1 MRALC
6 GVLAAARRPSRI
18 VAAAATAAP
27 GWRPSAAPPA
37 LRSGFDGAAYCHK
50 CGAARVR
57 ARKDDAGAR
66 CPACRSELQRIDVGS
81 TPLLECAS
89 CDGVWVDA
97 DVFERLCA
105 QRESQAA
112 VLQRLSTRT
121 TEKTTAA
128 VKYRPCLRCGT
139 MMNRVNFGK
148 LSGAV
153 IDVCRGHGTFLDAG
167 ELHQIVAFIQGG
179 GLDRARARSI
189 EDLKEEER
197 RLKDL
202 QRKAMLDRR
211 ASGEIALDGRRGP
224 RTAATFARSD
234 RSDYRRV
241 GKRIQRTE
249 RSLRG

>member
-1 MRALC
+1 MWR
-6 GVLAAARRPSRI
+6 GESPGPERRRR
-18 VAAAATAAP
+18 
-27 GWRPSAAPPA
+27 G
-37 LRSGFDGAAYCHK
+37 K
-50 CGAARVR
+50 
-57 ARKDDAGAR
+57 

-211 ASGEIALDGRRGP
+211 ASGGSPWEVGAPWDGSGVADLIDLI
-224 RTAATFARSD
+224 T
-234 RSDYRRV
+234 
-241 GKRIQRTE
+241 GE
-249 RSLRG
+249 

>member
-1 MRALC
+1 MRVPC
-6 GVLAAARRPSRI
+6 GVPAAARPPSRI
-18 VAAAATAAP
+18 AAVAAIAAR
-27 GWRPSAAPPA
+27 GWQPSAAPPVSHSA
-37 LRSGFDGAAYCHK
+37 SRGRHIATNVARRESGD
-50 CGAARVR
+50 
-57 ARKDDAGAR
+57 RKHDAGVR

-121 TEKTTAA
+121 TEKITAA

-211 ASGEIALDGRRGP
+211 ASGGSP
-224 RTAATFARSD
+224 RTAGVDFDGGDVLTLID
-234 RSDYRRV
+234 LII
-241 GKRIQRTE
+241 GH
-249 RSLRG
+249 

>member
-1 MRALC
+1 MLKHYSSAMMADAGSLRCPGC
-6 GVLAAARRPSRI
+6 GAAAEPDSGRCRYCRARLATVSCPSCF
-18 VAAAATAAP
+18 T
-27 GWRPSAAPPA
+27 
-37 LRSGFDGAAYCHK
+37 LGFEGAAYCHK

-57 ARKDDAGAR
+57 GAKDDAGAK

-211 ASGEIALDGRRGP
+211 ASGGSP
-224 RTAATFARSD
+224 RTAGVDFDGGDVLTLID
-234 RSDYRRV
+234 LIT
-241 GKRIQRTE
+241 GE
-249 RSLRG
+249 

>member
-1 MRALC
+1 MMVDAGSLRCPGC
-6 GVLAAARRPSRI
+6 GAAAEPESGRCRYCRARLATVSCPSCF
-18 VAAAATAAP
+18 T
-27 GWRPSAAPPA
+27 
-37 LRSGFDGAAYCHK
+37 LGFEGAAYCDK

-57 ARKDDAGAR
+57 VRRDDAGSK
-66 CPACRSELQRIDVGS
+66 CPACRNELQRINVGS

-105 QRESQAA
+105 QRESQAG
-112 VLQRLSTRT
+112 VLQRLSTRAT
-121 TEKTTAA
+121 AKTMGP

-167 ELHQIVAFIQGG
+167 ELHQIVAFIQDG
-179 GLDRARARSI
+179 GLDRARTRSI
-189 EDLKEEER
+189 EELKEEER

-202 QRKAMLDRR
+202 QRQAMLDRR
-211 ASGEIALDGRRGP
+211 ASGGSPWTASSSWDGSGVADLIDLI
-224 RTAATFARSD
+224 T
-234 RSDYRRV
+234 
-241 GKRIQRTE
+241 GH
-249 RSLRG
+249 

>member
-1 MRALC
+1 MADAGSLRCPGC
-6 GVLAAARRPSRI
+6 GAAAEPDCGRCRYCRARLATVSCPSCF
-18 VAAAATAAP
+18 
-27 GWRPSAAPPA
+27 A
-37 LRSGFDGAAYCHK
+37 LGFDGAAYCHK

-57 ARKDDAGAR
+57 ARRDDAGAR

-105 QRESQAA
+105 QREAQAA
-112 VLQRLSTRT
+112 VVQRQSTRT
-121 TEKTTAA
+121 TEKSTAA

-179 GLDRARARSI
+179 GLDRARSRSI

-211 ASGEIALDGRRGP
+211 ASGESPWEVIAPWDGSGVADLIDLF
-224 RTAATFARSD
+224 T
-234 RSDYRRV
+234 
-241 GKRIQRTE
+241 GE
-249 RSLRG
+249 